1 MSQPPLYP
9 SLVCAILGA
18 WEGMTSSDHNFNST
32 LTMRKIESQMN
43 AAINHS
49 QDWTMDNTSVS
60 YNEEND
66 VSVVRLHGTKIAEVG
81 EDYLKI
87 FDGGYQ
93 SKTTKSRLNA
103 IISEFC
109 NVVTDGVFQKKNVW
123 YISDNNVVKEFTNG
137 YTFA

>member
-1 MSQPPLYP
+1 
-9 SLVCAILGA
+9 
-18 WEGMTSSDHNFNST
+18 
-32 LTMRKIESQMN
+32 MRKIESQMN

-49 QDWTMDNTSVS
+49 QDWQCDNTSVS

-93 SKTTKSRLNA
+93 TKTTKSRLNA